1 MPNKT
6 STLKLPHAET
16 LPNLW
21 RFLGFELR
29 KGFDP
34 RQDYEV
40 PQGEYRRFAAGLSA
54 FRNRGFAEYELRLDR
69 DRLHFRSRGGHWSP
83 RRVSV
88 DTTVTFDSQ
97 TALLTCSG
105 TQFTVHSRDDSR
117 YRTIYIGSA
126 TFTAPQ
132 SLLDRLVAARLN
144 EMLGIIGAR
153 LADSTAELSLNE
165 WKEYSDIHPYPR
177 KAWAVD
183 TGRLVLIDDSSWRVP
198 YGRAWLNSQG
208 DTSVLEARFR
218 RAGWQSLSAK

>member
-40 PQGEYRRFAAGLSA
+40 PQGEYRRFAAGLGV
-54 FRNRGFAEYELRLDR
+54 FCNRGFAEYELRLDR

-153 LADSTAELSLNE
+153 HNDRTAGLTEDERRDYHDL
-165 WKEYSDIHPYPR
+165 HPHPQR
-177 KAWAVD
+177 AWETAS
-183 TGRLVLIDDSSWRVP
+183 GRLVLIDDRRPSSFFTRHGVELRQILAYTWYV
-198 YGRAWLNSQG
+198 YG
-208 DTSVLEARFR
+208 
-218 RAGWQSLSAK
+218 